1 MKSGIIG
8 ALRGRDASFWIEWIS
23 TAVLIT
29 GVLLTSLN
37 VYPLNLVFNFAG
49 NLGWFVIGFLWRK
62 YSLIVVQTVILAIYF
77 GGLASNANRL
87 FELSVAANA
96 TRSRSSGLNRTSHLH
111 GWSMPMTYDPNLPP
125 SSSPPRPPARP
136 GPPHRAFAKHGAG
149 WMIGLLILALW

>member
-1 MKSGIIG
+1 MAEQDMTFNVIA
-8 ALRGRDASFWIEWIS
+8 ALRGRDRTFWIEWIS

-77 GGLASNANRL
+77 GGLASNAPRL
-87 FELSVAANA
+87 F
-96 TRSRSSGLNRTSHLH
+96 G
-111 GWSMPMTYDPNLPP
+111 G
-125 SSSPPRPPARP
+125 
-136 GPPHRAFAKHGAG
+136 
-149 WMIGLLILALW
+149 